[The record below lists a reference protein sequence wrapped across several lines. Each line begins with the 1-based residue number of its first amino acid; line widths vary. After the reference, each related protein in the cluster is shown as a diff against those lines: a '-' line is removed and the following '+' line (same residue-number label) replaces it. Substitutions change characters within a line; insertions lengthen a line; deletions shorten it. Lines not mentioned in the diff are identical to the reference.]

1 MASMMPEAVPG
12 ETITTSDRAAIRA
25 WARER
30 YRDLTAPRSEA
41 VATGQVIHVQGQM
54 GMRVGVGAQRSAARR
69 ADASKTPRP
78 SRIAHHAMAAEVPRI
93 PELEAGQ

>member
-1 MASMMPEAVPG
+1 MMPEAVPG
-12 ETITTSDRAAIRA
+12 EITTTSDRAASTRA
-25 WARER
+25 RARER

-54 GMRVGVGAQRSAARR
+54 GMRVGVGAHRFTARR
-69 ADASKTPRP
+69 ADASITPRP